1 VLSGAN
7 VNFHGLRYVSERC
20 ELGEQR
26 EALLAVTIPERK
38 GSFLNF
44 CQLLGGRSVTEFN
57 YRYADADNACI
68 FVGVRLTR
76 GHAERKE
83 IIDLLNDGGYQVVD
97 LSDDEMAKLHVRY
110 MVGGRPSKPL
120 RERLYSF
127 EFPESPGALLKFL
140 HTLGTHW
147 NISLFHYRSHGT
159 DFGRVLAAFE
169 LTDQEPEFEKN
180 LSALG
185 YDCHNESDNPAFRFF
200 LQG

>member
-1 VLSGAN
+1 M
-7 VNFHGLRYVSERC
+7 
-20 ELGEQR
+20 
-26 EALLAVTIPERK
+26 AVTIPEQQ
-38 GSFLNF
+38 GSFLKF
-44 CQLLGGRSVTEFN
+44 CQLLGGRAVTEFN

-76 GHAERKE
+76 GLAERQE
-83 IIDLLNDGGYQVVD
+83 ILTLLQDGGYQVVD

-120 RERLYSF
+120 QERLYSF

-140 HTLGTHW
+140 STLGTHW

-169 LTDQEPEFEKN
+169 RADSDPNFESR
-180 LSALG
+180 LHELG
-185 YDCHNESDNPAFRFF
+185 YECHDETDNSAFRFF
-200 LQG
+200 LKG

>member
-1 VLSGAN
+1 M
-7 VNFHGLRYVSERC
+7 
-20 ELGEQR
+20 
-26 EALLAVTIPERK
+26 
-38 GSFLNF
+38 
-44 CQLLGGRSVTEFN
+44 
-57 YRYADADNACI
+57 
-68 FVGVRLTR
+68 
-76 GHAERKE
+76 
-83 IIDLLNDGGYQVVD
+83 VD

-110 MVGGRPSKPL
+110 MVGGRPTKPL

-169 LTDQEPEFEKN
+169 LNEQEPEFEQN
-180 LSALG
+180 LKALG

-200 LQG
+200 LAG